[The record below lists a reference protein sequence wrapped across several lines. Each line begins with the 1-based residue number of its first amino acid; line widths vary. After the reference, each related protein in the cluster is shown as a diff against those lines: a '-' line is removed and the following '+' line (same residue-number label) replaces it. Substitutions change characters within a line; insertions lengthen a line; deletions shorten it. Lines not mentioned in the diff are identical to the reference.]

1 MKKTIILFA
10 LCLTM
15 VVSSL
20 YSQPKEISSS
30 TLEKIEIYFQKD
42 GEIYFKFKIFSK
54 SEIETLTRIISIDN
68 VIGNDVYAYANK
80 EEFEKFKKLGYDFEL
95 LSLPHETATGLT
107 MSDDIKSIQAWNVY
121 PTYDQ
126 YVAMMTAF
134 QTNYPN
140 ICKLIDIGPTASGLR
155 HLYAIKITD
164 SVNVRKPK
172 PRFLYTSSMH
182 GDEITGYVTM
192 LRLIDTL
199 AKGYGVVPQ
208 FTYLLQNVE
217 IWINPLAN
225 PDGTYK
231 GGNNTVTGAV
241 RYNNNNI
248 DLNRNYPDPA
258 AGLHPDGN
266 SWQTETVNFM
276 NFATSNYFMLSMNFH
291 GGAEVFN
298 YPWDTW
304 SRYPPDESWDIQI
317 GKHFVDTVHAIAPT
331 YMADN
336 LGYPNYPGVVNGYD
350 WYRVTGGRQDFM
362 TYFRY
367 GREITCEISHT
378 KLPAASTLPT
388 YWNNLNKSLLNFI
401 KESLYGIRG
410 IVTDSITGA
419 KLKAKVY
426 IAGHDADSSW
436 IYSDSV
442 SGDYHRFIATGT
454 YPLTFSSPG
463 YYSKTIS
470 NVYAKIDS
478 TTILNVQLKPIIV
491 PSNLTLTAV
500 LSGNYNGTTMISKN
514 ITVELHNA
522 TTPYSLVESK
532 TVSLNSSG
540 VGNPVYTTAVNGTP
554 YYIVLKSDNGL
565 ETWSAT
571 PQTFSGNTLNYN
583 FTDLA
588 TKAFGSNMVF
598 VTNKWCIISGDANQD
613 GSVDALD
620 RSACWNDRNLS
631 GAYVT
636 DLNGDGVVDALDR
649 SIAWNNRNLS
659 VQKPALLGPNRT
671 VKNDIKR

>member
-80 EEFEKFKKLGYDFEL
+80 EEFEKFKKLGYNIEL
-95 LSLPHETATGLT
+95 LSLPYETATGLT
-107 MSDDIKSIQAWNVY
+107 MSEDIKSIQAWNVY

-164 SVNVRKPK
+164 SVNIRKPK

-208 FTYLLQNVE
+208 FTSLLQNVE

-225 PDGTYK
+225 PDGTYH

-258 AGLHPDGN
+258 AGPHPDGN
-266 SWQTETVNFM
+266 AWQTETVNFM

-304 SRYPPDESWDIQI
+304 SRYPPDELWDIQI

-419 KLKAKVY
+419 KIKAKVY

-454 YPLTFSSPG
+454 YPLTFSSHG

-491 PSNLTLTAV
+491 PSNLTLT
-500 LSGNYNGTTMISKN
+500 
-514 ITVELHNA
+514 
-522 TTPYSLVESK
+522 SL
-532 TVSLNSSG
+532 
-540 VGNPVYTTAVNGTP
+540 
-554 YYIVLKSDNGL
+554 YIWKL
-565 ETWSAT
+565 
-571 PQTFSGNTLNYN
+571 Q
-583 FTDLA
+583 
-588 TKAFGSNMVF
+588 
-598 VTNKWCIISGDANQD
+598 
-613 GSVDALD
+613 
-620 RSACWNDRNLS
+620 
-631 GAYVT
+631 
-636 DLNGDGVVDALDR
+636 
-649 SIAWNNRNLS
+649 WNNNG
-659 VQKPALLGPNRT
+659 AEEY
-671 VKNDIKR
+671 